1 MTKDEAVKFAL
12 YILGEAY
19 RSDWQ
24 WADGRQMQ
32 REFEYV
38 SSILEMNEVPTKQD
52 IMDRF
57 DIEEGEFGYR
67 WRE

>member
-1 MTKDEAVKFAL
+1 MTKQEAVKFAL

-32 REFEYV
+32 SEFEYI
-38 SSILEMNEVPTKQD
+38 SSIFDMDSVPSEED
-52 IMDRF
+52 IMARF
-57 DIEEGEFGYR
+57 DIDKGDFGYG
-67 WRE
+67 WKL